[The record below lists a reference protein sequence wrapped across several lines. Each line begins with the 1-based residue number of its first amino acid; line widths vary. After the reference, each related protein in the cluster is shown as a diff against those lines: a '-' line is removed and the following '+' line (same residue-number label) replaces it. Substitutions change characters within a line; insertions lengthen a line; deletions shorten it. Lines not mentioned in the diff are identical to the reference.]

1 MNRPWHVW
9 LLFGLCLAVVFVV
22 MGWITVRAIEADR
35 VRAEAQR
42 EQALSENTRQA
53 LSRMEQTLAAL
64 VVRETAQPYFWYQA
78 FYPPEQTYTRMFNP
92 VAKGDALVRS
102 PLLKLDATDVLLHF
116 QIGPDGQWT
125 SPQIPTGN
133 GLDIALSEEIVSDK
147 RIEESTRRLHRL
159 REIVNT
165 SALLAALPKEQTP
178 DAVALNIVY
187 NDAPDNNKVAQ
198 SASRGSPQV
207 QQSLDVAEQQW
218 RQQRVVKQYKAA
230 NYLTWEY
237 LADRDN
243 VRLGQPLALWMGDAL
258 LFARRVTVGSQT
270 YVQGAWLNWEEIRE
284 NLLKGVADLLPHAD
298 LVPVTEAA
306 AAANDGRTLAQ
317 IPAKIVPGHLDLQEA
332 NGLSAYELSLIGG
345 WVSVLLAGLAAAA
358 LLRGTLALSERR
370 AAFVSS
376 VTHELR
382 TPLTTFRMYSEMLSG
397 GMVTDEAKRRK
408 YLATLQTEAERLTHL
423 VENVLSYARLE
434 RNRRGGRPE
443 NLPLADLLMRTTE
456 RLGPRAA
463 QAGME
468 LVVDQSSP
476 ALAATVRADVA
487 AVEQILFNLVDNA
500 CKYAQSAT
508 DRTIRVEAS
517 CEGRFAMLRVCDCGP
532 GIAQAEARR
541 LFRPFTKSARDAAHS
556 APGVGLGLA
565 LSRRLARDMGG
576 DLRIDAR
583 HGCGGACFLLTLPL
597 AQ

>member
-9 LLFGLCLAVVFVV
+9 LLFGLCLAVVFAV

-35 VRAEAQR
+35 VRVEAQR
-42 EQALSENTRQA
+42 QQALSENTRQA

-102 PLLKLDATDVLLHF
+102 PLLTLEAKDVLLHF
-116 QIGPDGQWT
+116 QIGPDGHWT
-125 SPQIPTGN
+125 SPQIPAGN
-133 GLDIALSEEIVSDK
+133 SLDITQSEKIVSDE
-147 RIEESTRRLHRL
+147 RIEESGRRLARL
-159 REIVNT
+159 REAVNA
-165 SALLAALPKEQTP
+165 SALLAALPQEQTP
-178 DAVALNIVY
+178 DANSLNIVY
-187 NDAPDNNKVAQ
+187 NDVPGTNMVAQ
-198 SASRGSPQV
+198 SASRVSKQA
-207 QQSLDVAEQQW
+207 QQELDVAEQQW
-218 RQQRVVKQYKAA
+218 RQQRVATQNAA
-230 NYLTWEY
+230 MNRLNLDF
-237 LADRDN
+237 LAGRDN

-270 YVQGAWLNWEEIRE
+270 YVQGAWLNWDEIHDS
-284 NLLKGVADLLPHAD
+284 LLKGVADLLPHAD

-306 AAANDGRTLAQ
+306 SAADDGRTLAQ
-317 IPAKIVPGHLDLQEA
+317 IPARIVPGHLDIQET

-382 TPLTTFRMYSEMLSG
+382 TPLTTFRMYSEMLAD
-397 GMVTDEAKRRK
+397 GMVTDEAKRHK
-408 YLATLQTEAERLTHL
+408 YLATLQTESERLTHL

-443 NLPLADLLMRTTE
+443 NLPLADLLTRTTE

-476 ALAATVRADVA
+476 ALSATVRADVA

-508 DRTIRVEAS
+508 DRTILVESA
-517 CEGRFAMLRVCDCGP
+517 CDDRFAMLRVCDHGP
-532 GIAQAEARR
+532 GITEAEARR

-576 DLRIDAR
+576 DLRIDGR